1 MWKIVQVAATLTTAF
16 FTIIP
21 GMMALAPEFG
31 WASNAPIRWLIDNSF
46 WITAASAMLFGGL
59 IEWQLKEWVLKRN
72 GVTPEHIAQLEAGNA
87 ALEEELR
94 RYTEPPIT
102 VESIDAL
109 SDGSKAVLETAY
121 SSNEAIDPTDYFG
134 LCDEAISPLERDGL
148 LEPAGTRGL
157 RSTWM
162 ATRRAIWFL
171 DEHPKVVEHLRDIST
186 SVANDA
192 LQAAE
197 AKEAAKRE
205 SKLDVMAD
213 EFRHLSHP
221 SQNLIFNVYTYGER
235 ISDDEPRRVDKSF
248 EGILDFETIGHE
260 RVRWVLDASWREL
273 FDDRPELFDAIRADK
288 ATRARDDVIEN
299 PDRHLGRLPF
309 EELRVLQM
317 FAGGGMRVPDARELP
332 EAFWNLHDKGLVWA
346 ATQEPGITVLELAPA
361 WSNYIE
367 AFPDALATEIARAE
381 ADRARHEEC

>member
-59 IEWQLKEWVLKRN
+59 IGWQLKEWVLKRN

-260 RVRWVLDASWREL
+260 RV
-273 FDDRPELFDAIRADK
+273 
-288 ATRARDDVIEN
+288 
-299 PDRHLGRLPF
+299 
-309 EELRVLQM
+309 
-317 FAGGGMRVPDARELP
+317 
-332 EAFWNLHDKGLVWA
+332 
-346 ATQEPGITVLELAPA
+346 
-361 WSNYIE
+361 
-367 AFPDALATEIARAE
+367 
-381 ADRARHEEC
+381 